1 MPTSPYDFIRR
12 GRDMRFA
19 TRAGTDM
26 HERLRKIVIDAA
38 TARGDAELIAR
49 IQPNAPLAEYFGPH
63 ARTEV
68 PVAGTI
74 NGRFIS
80 RRIDRMIVDTA
91 AKTIKILDYKT
102 DTDRRARRDKYKTQL
117 QEYRDLLGAIY
128 PGFTIS
134 AAILWTHDWTLEII

>member
-12 GRDMRFA
+12 ARDMRFA

-26 HERLRKIVIDAA
+26 HERLRKIVIDGDV
-38 TARGDAELIAR
+38 ARGDAALIAR
-49 IQPNAPLAEYFGPH
+49 IQAYPRLTEYFGPR

-80 RRIDRMIVDTA
+80 RRIDRMIVDAA

-102 DTDRRARRDKYKTQL
+102 DMDRRARRDKYKNQL

>member
-19 TRAGTDM
+19 TSAGTDM
-26 HERLRKIVIDAA
+26 HERLRKIAIDAA
-38 TARGDAELIAR
+38 AARGDAELIAR
-49 IQPNAPLAEYFGPH
+49 IQTNAPLAEYFGPH

-80 RRIDRMIVDTA
+80 RRIDRMIVDAA
-91 AKTIKILDYKT
+91 AKTINIFDWCSIT
-102 DTDRRARRDKYKTQL
+102 IFHA
-117 QEYRDLLGAIY
+117 
-128 PGFTIS
+128 FTIVFNL
-134 AAILWTHDWTLEII
+134 IFYTHTVNKFKFIY

>member
-19 TRAGTDM
+19 TSAGTDM
-26 HERLRKIVIDAA
+26 HERLRKIAIDGAA
-38 TARGDAELIAR
+38 ARGDAELIAR
-49 IQPNAPLAEYFGPH
+49 IQTNAHLAEYFGPN

-80 RRIDRMIVDTA
+80 RRIDRIIVDTA

-102 DTDRRARRDKYKTQL
+102 DTDRRARRDKYKIQL

-134 AAILWTHDWTLEII
+134 AAILWTHDWTLEVI

>member
-12 GRDMRFA
+12 GCDMRFA

-26 HERLRKIVIDAA
+26 HERLRKIVIDDA

-49 IQPNAPLAEYFGPH
+49 IQPNAPLAEYFGPR

-91 AKTIKILDYKT
+91 TKTIKILDYKT

>member
-19 TRAGTDM
+19 TRTGTDM
-26 HERLRKIVIDAA
+26 HERLRKIVIDDA

-49 IQPNAPLAEYFGPH
+49 IQTKAPLAEYFGPR

-68 PVAGTI
+68 AVAGTI